1 MQKQAEYP
9 DIKIIS
15 KGAIRNN
22 LTINDYDL
30 CSILNNLLDNALEYS
45 AKNNFSTVW
54 LNIYLE
60 ASVLLIDVVNNISA
74 PLDISKFSSTT
85 KADNINHG
93 LGLAIVKET
102 VHYYNGSLKYELSE
116 SQITAKFGCLLWNNS
131 NIQLKAANCQQLVDD
146 LPSLIFLP
154 LYTTVIRYFAIL
166 YEVFSVNV
174 KCLPSL
180 INQAFPPLPVLTSHT
195 NA

>member
-1 MQKQAEYP
+1 MSPTKYAIAICDDEKYWQNQILNCCKLLEN
-9 DIKIIS
+9 DI
-15 KGAIRNN
+15 NFN
-22 LTINDYDL
+22 L

-74 PLDISKFSSTT
+74 PIDISKFSSTT

-116 SQITAKFGCLLWNNS
+116 SQITAKVRLF
-131 NIQLKAANCQQLVDD
+131 
-146 LPSLIFLP
+146 
-154 LYTTVIRYFAIL
+154 TV
-166 YEVFSVNV
+166 E
-174 KCLPSL
+174 
-180 INQAFPPLPVLTSHT
+180 
-195 NA
+195 

>member
-1 MQKQAEYP
+1 MYKRQ
-9 DIKIIS
+9 
-15 KGAIRNN
+15 
-22 LTINDYDL
+22 DL

-116 SQITAKFGCLLWNNS
+116 SHITAKVRLF
-131 NIQLKAANCQQLVDD
+131 
-146 LPSLIFLP
+146 
-154 LYTTVIRYFAIL
+154 TVA
-166 YEVFSVNV
+166 
-174 KCLPSL
+174 
-180 INQAFPPLPVLTSHT
+180 
-195 NA
+195 